1 MTTEDKPIIAILG
14 GTGQE
19 GGGLAA
25 RWTKAGYS
33 VVIGS
38 RDLLRAQ
45 ASAAAL
51 NQESQT
57 SLAVGSTLE
66 DAAAKGSIV
75 VLTVPYAAQLSTLE
89 LVKRHLTGKILID
102 VTVPLVPPKVSRVQL
117 PEGGSAVV
125 RAQAL
130 LGSEVRVVSAFQNIS
145 FEALRRFDR
154 PIDCDV
160 LVCGDDLQARESV
173 IQLAKAAG
181 MRAWHAGPL
190 VNSTAVEALTSLLI
204 FMNIKYKSHS
214 AGLRISGLNQ
224 APEPRQLIVTAL
236 PGIPEVVPGD
246 DLVSLILAG
255 VARTGGQL
263 QENDVLVL
271 AQKVVSKAEGR
282 YVRLADVEPSLKAQE
297 LATHV
302 NKDARLIE
310 LILQESNEVIRTRED
325 VIIVEHKLGFI
336 LANAGIDASNIGI
349 GEEDEFV
356 LLLPKDP
363 DANATA
369 IRRGLERATGLR
381 LAVVI
386 NDSLGRAWRQG
397 TVGTAIGVSGL
408 QALLDLRGRVD
419 RRGRELKSSQLGLA
433 DEVAAS
439 ASLMMGQASEGS
451 PIVLM
456 RGVPEM
462 EGEGKSSDL
471 IRTKNMDL
479 FR

>member
-1 MTTEDKPIIAILG
+1 
-14 GTGQE
+14 
-19 GGGLAA
+19 
-25 RWTKAGYS
+25 
-33 VVIGS
+33 
-38 RDLLRAQ
+38 
-45 ASAAAL
+45 
-51 NQESQT
+51 
-57 SLAVGSTLE
+57 
-66 DAAAKGSIV
+66 
-75 VLTVPYAAQLSTLE
+75 
-89 LVKRHLTGKILID
+89 
-102 VTVPLVPPKVSRVQL
+102 
-117 PEGGSAVV
+117 
-125 RAQAL
+125 
-130 LGSEVRVVSAFQNIS
+130 
-145 FEALRRFDR
+145 
-154 PIDCDV
+154 
-160 LVCGDDLQARESV
+160 
-173 IQLAKAAG
+173 